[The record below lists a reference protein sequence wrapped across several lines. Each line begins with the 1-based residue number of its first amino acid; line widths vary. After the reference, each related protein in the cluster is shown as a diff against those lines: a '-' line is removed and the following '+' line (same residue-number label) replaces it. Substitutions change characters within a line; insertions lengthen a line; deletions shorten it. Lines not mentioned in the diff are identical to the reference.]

1 MAFNNNEEI
10 SQNFF
15 KNIKKNIDMLESSE
29 TFLEKNRALFN
40 LTSLIELKKEEY
52 NQNKEIGKPG
62 YETYDIYLSSLKVF
76 NSSKDEFKDL
86 KKELK
91 YFKRILF
98 QFQYFRDILN
108 EKETEE
114 IKNMDIEVFKNY
126 VKNLKE
132 TNKPPKI
139 EKKQI
144 KNNIDYGVS
153 L

>member
-15 KNIKKNIDMLESSE
+15 KNIKKNIDVLESSE

-126 VKNLKE
+126 VKNLKK
-132 TNKPPKI
+132 TNNQPKI

>member
-40 LTSLIELKKEEY
+40 LTSIIELKKEEY